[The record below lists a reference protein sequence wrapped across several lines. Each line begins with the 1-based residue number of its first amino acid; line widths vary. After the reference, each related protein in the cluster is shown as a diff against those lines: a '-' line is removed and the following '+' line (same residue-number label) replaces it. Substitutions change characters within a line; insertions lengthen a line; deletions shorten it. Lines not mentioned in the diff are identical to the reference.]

1 MALML
6 ENVLQ
11 MVACIQN
18 ILGQIHVLG
27 LIRVTECQ
35 IFLLHMYVLQSVRYI
50 KCCDV

>member
-27 LIRVTECQ
+27 LI
-35 IFLLHMYVLQSVRYI
+35 
-50 KCCDV
+50 